1 MKILHLN
8 LSNINEDEDWESLMP
23 FISARRREKISRY
36 KHIEDK
42 VLSLYGELMV
52 RMGLSKELGLN
63 TDDLKF
69 DFNEYGKPYCHIY
82 NHMKFNL
89 SHTRT
94 CIIVCFSENKE
105 VGVDVER
112 LSNPP
117 FEIMDLCF
125 HKNEIDYV
133 KNPKVSKIRS
143 FFEIW
148 TKKEAYLK
156 WKGTGMVSNL
166 DKIDTCAIDKKFY
179 SYISEDYFCTVCSED
194 LEEVEIQSLS
204 KQDIIDFFLLK
215 QAELKDDKKEIERLA
230 S

>member
-8 LSNINEDEDWESLMP
+8 LSNVKEDTDWKSFLP
-23 FISARRREKISRY
+23 FISKRRRRKISKY

-42 VLSLYGELMV
+42 VLSLYGELMI
-52 RMGLSKELGLN
+52 RMGLSKQLGLN
-63 TDDLKF
+63 HNELKF
-69 DFNEYGKPYCHIY
+69 DFNEYGKPYCQIY
-82 NHMKFNL
+82 THMKFNL

-112 LSNPP
+112 LGDPP
-117 FEIMDLCF
+117 FEIMDFCF
-125 HKNEIDYV
+125 NKSEIDYI
-133 KNPKVSKIRS
+133 NNSKVSKIRS

-148 TKKEAYLK
+148 TRKEAYLK

-166 DKIDTCAIDKKFY
+166 GEIDTYSMESPKFY
-179 SYISEDYFCTVCSED
+179 SYTSEEYFCTVCSES

-204 KQDIIDFFLLK
+204 KQDIIDFF
-215 QAELKDDKKEIERLA
+215 QPEVAELKGSTI
-230 S
+230 